1 MAINSVP
8 STPSISSVDI
18 SSAIKPA
25 TPDIITFD
33 WEELPVDLM
42 ADLIFEDIGGQEL
55 INIARN
61 DTVNGQNI
69 IYQPIKNLAYVFSKY
84 NSKNIV
90 PLQDTSDSFF
100 ANFSI
105 KLEDYLPIE
114 GNGPAGKNVYIDN
127 DGNLVVE
134 IINAQP
140 DEQVEIEILN
150 TGELFDGTIY

>member
-1 MAINSVP
+1 MAIDAVPNS
-8 STPSISSVDI
+8 PSINSVDI

-25 TPDIITFD
+25 SPDIILFD
-33 WEELPVDLM
+33 SDSLPIEIM
-42 ADLIFEDIGGQEL
+42 TDLIFEDIGGQEL

-61 DTVNGQNI
+61 DTINGQNI
-69 IYQPIKNLAYVFSKY
+69 VYQPIKNLAYVFSKY

-114 GNGPAGKNVYIDN
+114 GNGPGGQSVYIDSE
-127 DGNLVVE
+127 GNLVVE
-134 IINAQP
+134 IVNAQP
-140 DEQVEIEILN
+140 DEQIQIEILN